1 MASKVAAA
9 HDRDPADLVGLISD
23 HAGETGAEA
32 ALALASLTGSDSGCE
47 AAEEAGAV
55 PALLA
60 YGPCKR
66 AHARARACRERA
78 CVRDVRVCLRV
89 NAHVRVCDA
98 RCVRVRLYV
107 VRVRAYV

>member
-47 AAEEAGAV
+47 AAEDAGAV

-66 AHARARACRERA
+66 APARARACRERA
-78 CVRDVRVCLRV
+78 CVR
-89 NAHVRVCDA
+89 A
-98 RCVRVRLYV
+98 RECTCACV
-107 VRVRAYV
+107 